1 MESEL
6 QMNHGRTVHESGR
19 PGPRGLRRDLLGLAV
34 AVLAA
39 GAGACSGSIEVPAI
53 NPTPTG
59 DVNPGQVVWHEIV
72 TPDVAASQ
80 KFYGGLF
87 GWTFRSISSDGYEYS
102 IAMFGP
108 RPVAGFLRPEDWR
121 GRTAAAE
128 WVQFFSVADVDAAL
142 ERITASGGSVI
153 GGPEDVPQRGRMALA
168 EDTEGA
174 AFGVLR
180 STSGDPDD
188 SVDPPHNNF
197 MWNELW
203 TNDMGR
209 ASRFYTAAIGLDA
222 EVLPRDAGDY
232 LLFAS
237 DGKRRAGGFK
247 IPQANIPP
255 AWLPTVRVSDIK
267 ATVAKAKQLGGEIV
281 LEPRW
286 DILNGK
292 VAIIADP
299 QGAAVTVRQWEGRR

>member
-1 MESEL
+1 
-6 QMNHGRTVHESGR
+6 MNHGSYAHESGR
-19 PGPRGLRRDLLGLAV
+19 PGSRGLRRGLFGLGAV
-34 AVLAA
+34 VLVT
-39 GAGACSGSIEVPAI
+39 GLSACSGSIEVPAI

-87 GWTFRSISSDGYEYS
+87 GWTFRTIKSDGFDYS

-108 RPVAGFLRPEDWR
+108 RPIAGFLRPENWR

-142 ERITASGGSVI
+142 ERVTASGGTVI
-153 GGPEDVPQRGRMALA
+153 GGPENVPQRGRMALA

-174 AFGVLR
+174 PFGVLR

-188 SVDPPHNNF
+188 TIDPPHNNF

-203 TNDMGR
+203 TNDMG
-209 ASRFYTAAIGLDA
+209 AAARFYDAVIGLES
-222 EVLPRDAGDY
+222 EVRPRQDGDY
-232 LLFAS
+232 LLFS
-237 DGKRRAGGFK
+237 SYGRRRAGGFR
-247 IPQANIPP
+247 IPQANIEPT
-255 AWLPTVRVSDIK
+255 WLPTVRVSDIK
-267 ATVAKAKQLGGEIV
+267 ATVAKARQLGGEIV

-286 DILNGK
+286 DVVDGR

-299 QGAAVTVRQWEGRR
+299 QGAAVTVRQWEGSR